1 MEEERRRINQKT
13 EGRIYHCYNPQWA
26 TFAFAFVICPTASPT
41 GTKKRISHWCLNLL
55 HLGSPEQNQLE
66 QDWFPRASI
75 YFSVDSDSH
84 TLFVYLARPGL
95 SSQRALT
102 RTKNV
107 AEKKN
112 G

>member
-1 MEEERRRINQKT
+1 MLGGMEEERRRINQKT

-66 QDWFPRASI
+66 QDCGFLGPVFISQLI
-75 YFSVDSDSH
+75 LTVTH
-84 TLFVYLARPGL
+84 CLFTWPDPGCL
-95 SSQRALT
+95 VR
-102 RTKNV
+102 
-107 AEKKN
+107 
-112 G
+112 GP